1 MKRNLQKLVSCF
13 SHHRVGVRALCMIL
27 SVILIFY
34 VIPATVYA
42 EVASAFSD
50 EETAETVTE
59 DAVTENSGANA
70 LDYTPVLYEVA
81 DLREEGVKHFHLED
95 GSYVAAQYAY
105 PVHYLDDSGEW
116 QDIDNSLTESGGMLA
131 NSTARIKFAKKITGN
146 STLFTLHDGNTKLTM
161 SLVGAQKGTV
171 GEATNYADAESD
183 TELQKM
189 MNLEKLSSRVLYADI
204 LNGVDLE
211 YIAQSL
217 NVKENVIVK
226 EKADAY
232 SYTFE
237 LALNNLTAALT
248 ENGDVVLTDSDG
260 AVKYTIPAPVVYDAA
275 GVCAP
280 VSVSRYSLESSNGN
294 GKYLLTVTAD
304 AAWMNAADRVF
315 PVTIDPTIVG
325 NEYISTDL
333 YIQEGSLNTELQ
345 SSDTVLIVSSS
356 HNAYWKLNS
365 GYLPNIPDS
374 AHISKATISLFAFLS
389 SELVLLTRFGEGL
402 TINSGFSSSHSS
414 FAIRLSKESTDSTD
428 DGEVR

>member
-13 SHHRVGVRALCMIL
+13 SHHRVGARALCMIL

-50 EETAETVTE
+50 EEAAETVTE

-105 PVHYLDDSGEW
+105 PVHYLDDSGKW

-204 LNGVDLE
+204 LDGVDLE

-260 AVKYTIPAPVVYDAA
+260 AVKYTIPAPIVYDAA
-275 GVCAP
+275 GVHAP
-280 VSVSRYSLESSNGN
+280 ASVSRYSLESRNGN

-304 AAWMNAADRVF
+304 ATWMNAAERVF
-315 PVTIDPTIVG
+315 PVTVDPTIAQGDIVSD
-325 NEYISTDL
+325 ST
-333 YIQEGSLNTELQ
+333 ITSA
-345 SSDTVLIVSSS
+345 SPDTVDKTSTTLTVS
-356 HNAYWKLNS
+356 
-365 GYLPNIPDS
+365 P
-374 AHISKATISLFAFLS
+374 
-389 SELVLLTRFGEGL
+389 LTRIYTFCG
-402 TINSGFSSSHSS
+402 
-414 FAIRLSKESTDSTD
+414 
-428 DGEVR
+428 